1 MQIASSSSWSWLTR
15 WDDEGGKEGGR
26 GSAYCR
32 GNKHGSPDECLSH
45 YFSLSVGV
53 LFAAMSPERVRR

>member
-1 MQIASSSSWSWLTR
+1 MR
-15 WDDEGGKEGGR
+15 EGRREGGR

-53 LFAAMSPERVRR
+53 LFAEMSPERVRK